1 MKPQDIYHNSFD
13 LTYREP
19 FGAAP
24 NGSSVTLTIDINH
37 RHPVSYVILHYIYD
51 KTDREETIEM
61 DRVSEK
67 HPSSSF
73 EASIMMPE
81 EPQLVWYFF
90 EVKIEEEVLYYGRLN
105 NEESGE
111 GEIYKEVPPSW
122 QITVYDP
129 SYETPSWWKHATM
142 YQIFPDRFYASGKVQ
157 LEDAP
162 KSSLMHT
169 HWDNDPFYIRND
181 QEEVVRW
188 DFFGG
193 NINGIIKKLDYIQSL
208 GVTVIYL
215 NPVFEAESNHRYDTG
230 DYHKIDPLLGTKEE
244 FEQLM
249 AKAVDLG
256 IEIMLDGVFSH
267 TGSNSKYFNQRGKYE
282 TVGAYQSMKS
292 PYYSWYNFYDYPD
305 NYQAWWGIGT
315 LPTLNKEDESY
326 RNFLIHE
333 DSSVI
338 KTWQRSGVNHW
349 RLDVADELTDDLI
362 KQINCQLKEYDSSSV
377 LLGEVWEDASNK
389 TAYGKRRDYFLGGV
403 LDSVMNYPLRDVMLG
418 FIKGEVDAYYLDRRL
433 LTLSEHYP
441 KQFFYS
447 LMNMLSTHDV
457 ERIKT
462 LLAEFL
468 PEDLDSNKRA
478 ELVRKQIQALSL
490 WLYTFPGVP
499 SLYYGDEAGLTGG
512 EDPDNRKP
520 YPWGREDQ
528 HLISWY
534 KTIGNIRKKH
544 PSLRTGSWNSLTPH
558 EDVYG
563 YERLIEH
570 GVDHFGDPSADEHL
584 LYIMNRNVSQE
595 RQVTLP
601 ARKGKWQHLINK
613 NQMFHVKQNEL
624 TITLEPCES
633 LLLRRLN

>member
-1 MKPQDIYHNSFD
+1 MKPQDIYHNSFE

-24 NGSSVTLTIDINH
+24 KGSSVTLTIDINH
-37 RHPVSYVILHYIYD
+37 RYPDSCVLLHYIYD
-51 KTDREETIEM
+51 KTDQEETIEM

-67 HPSSSF
+67 SPCCSF
-73 EASIMMPE
+73 ETTLKMPE
-81 EPQLVWYFF
+81 DPQLIWYFF
-90 EVKIEEEVLYYGRLN
+90 EVRMEGEKLYYGRLN

-111 GEIYKEVPPSW
+111 GVVYEGLPPSW

-129 SYETPSWWKHATM
+129 SYETPAWWKHATM
-142 YQIFPDRFYASGKVQ
+142 YQIFPDRFHASGEVK

-162 KSSLMHT
+162 ETSLMHT
-169 HWDNDPFYIRND
+169 HWDNDPFYIRNK
-181 QEEVVRW
+181 QGEVVRW

-193 NINGIIKKLDYIQSL
+193 NVRGIIEKLDYIHSL

-244 FEQLM
+244 FEQLIR
-249 AKAVDLG
+249 KADELG
-256 IEIMLDGVFSH
+256 IEVMLDGVFSH
-267 TGSNSKYFNQRGKYE
+267 TGSNSKYFNQRNQYDS
-282 TVGAYQSMKS
+282 VGAYQSTKS
-292 PYYSWYNFYDYPD
+292 PYYSWYTFHDYPD
-305 NYQAWWGIGT
+305 DYEAWWGIGT
-315 LPTLNKEDESY
+315 LPTLNKEDKSY
-326 RNFLIHE
+326 QDFLIHE
-333 DSSVI
+333 DGSVI
-338 KTWQRSGVNHW
+338 KTWQQSGVKHW

-362 KQINCQLKEYDSSSV
+362 KQINKQLKKYDSSSV

-418 FIKGEVDAYYLDRRL
+418 FIKGEVDAYYLNRRL

-441 KQFFYS
+441 NQYFYS

-462 LLAEFL
+462 LLEGFL
-468 PEDLDSNKRA
+468 PEGIDEKERADL
-478 ELVRKQIQALSL
+478 VHKQIQALSL
-490 WLYTFPGVP
+490 WLYTFPGIP

-528 HLISWY
+528 RLISWY
-534 KTIGNIRKKH
+534 RTIGNLRKDH
-544 PSLRTGSWNSLTPH
+544 PSIRTGSWLSHAPH

-570 GVDHFGDPSADEHL
+570 GVDHFGNASKDDHV
-584 LYIMNRNVSQE
+584 LYVMNRNISEE
-595 RQVTLP
+595 REAALP
-601 ARKGKWQHLINK
+601 VRKGKWQNLLNK
-613 NQMFHVKQNEL
+613 HQMFHVKQNEL
-624 TITLEPCES
+624 AITLKPCES
-633 LLLRRLN
+633 VLLRRLN